1 MKPRIL
7 GLVVVVLAL
16 SLSAY
21 TTHVET
27 KTDATFG
34 TYYWF
39 QLDALGVPQTMPNLI
54 YQGSDPYWC
63 SFIGLGYFC
72 VGAYTAYTQDEYGYH
87 AAGYLVT
94 RHKHVL

>member
-7 GLVVVVLAL
+7 GLAVVVLAL

-27 KTDATFG
+27 KKSEKFG
-34 TYYWF
+34 VYYWF
-39 QLDALGVPQTMPNLI
+39 QLDELGVPQTMPNLI
-54 YQGSDPYWC
+54 YQSNDPYWC
-63 SFIGLGYFC
+63 SFIGLGFYC
-72 VGAYTAYTQDEYGYH
+72 VGAYTSYTQDEYGYH

-94 RHKHVL
+94 RHKHLL